1 MQNDY
6 SKFTDLNAE
15 ILAISVED
23 LSRPDLAARAQGYP
37 FPVLYDPD
45 TEVARTYGTYN
56 QGAGYSNPYVF
67 VIDSNGS
74 VVWEHKGSV
83 YNRTPNSAIIAELE
97 KLG

>member
-1 MQNDY
+1 M
-6 SKFTDLNAE
+6 
-15 ILAISVED
+15 
-23 LSRPDLAARAQGYP
+23 
-37 FPVLYDPD
+37 LYDPD
-45 TEVARTYGTYN
+45 TEVARAYEVYN